1 MSIRIDYAP
10 MNNAPTTAESAG
22 GRMKAE
28 YTEHIYQEYHCTT
41 YEPLHQREEIVRC
54 RDCKHYEYWEFRD
67 GRIAHDCARDGD
79 YLFDTE
85 PNGFC
90 SWGER
95 RGA

>member
-41 YEPLHQREEIVRC
+41 YEPLHQHEEIVRC
-54 RDCKHYEYWEFRD
+54 RDCKHFMNGDLCKLQDEWNEF
-67 GRIAHDCARDGD
+67 HW
-79 YLFDTE
+79 LEVE
-85 PNGFC
+85 PDGFC
-90 SWGER
+90 KWGER
-95 RGA
+95 RDA